1 MAMKQVGEIF
11 RQTRKEKGLSL
22 DQVIEATKIP
32 ASFLKAIESDNY
44 SILPSGLYPQLY
56 VRTYAKVLELPPQKM
71 EAIFRRDY
79 QNFEKKEE
87 VSVSVKVGLS
97 SGWQKLVGIAFLVLL
112 FLSYLV
118 YQYFNFVYPPKVKV
132 SLVDSPSGVKILKGK
147 TDSRATLTIEG
158 RLVSLDERGNFIYE
172 IGEEDG
178 EIITIMVESP
188 SGKSRT
194 IEKNI
199 GLDF

>member
-1 MAMKQVGEIF
+1 MKQVGEIF

-22 DQVIEATKIP
+22 DQVIKKTKIP

-44 SILPSGLYPQLY
+44 SGLPSGLYPQLY
-56 VRTYAKVLELPPQKM
+56 VRTYAKILGLSPQKM

-79 QNFEKKEE
+79 RNFEKKKA
-87 VSVSVKVGLS
+87 SPVSVKVGFS
-97 SGWQKLVGIAFLVLL
+97 SAWQRLVGIVFLVLL

-132 SLVDSPSGVKILKGK
+132 SLVDSPAGGKIIKGK
-147 TDSRATLTIEG
+147 TDPRATLTIEG
-158 RLVSLDERGNFIYE
+158 SLVNLDERGNFTYE
-172 IGEEDG
+172 VGDEDG
-178 EIITIMVESP
+178 EIITIVVESP

-199 GLDF
+199 AVDF